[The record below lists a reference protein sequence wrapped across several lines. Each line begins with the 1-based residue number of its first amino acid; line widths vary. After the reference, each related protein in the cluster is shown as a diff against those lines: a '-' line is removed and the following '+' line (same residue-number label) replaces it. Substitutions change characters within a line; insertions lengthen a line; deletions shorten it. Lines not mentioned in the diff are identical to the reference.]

1 MSSSLRKIILI
12 GFFVCLISELGFG
25 QDFKNLNRLT
35 SEFYKAFNNNED
47 LLATVKGDSLLSEIK
62 SIKFP
67 TDTNIIKIQ
76 LDVAFSH
83 YLIGNYNDALKLYIP
98 SKNFF
103 EKEWDPS
110 LEKYD
115 ELLNVIA
122 RCYESIGDYQT
133 AIEYFDNILKIN
145 EKKHGYYHQYSMAA
159 YTHIAVDLDKLGKY
173 REAVHFHDK
182 AIEIAIE
189 LYGENHEETLSCLSN
204 KALNLRKS
212 NDLNSALK
220 LNTRVMLNRKRTL
233 GQNHPDYLLSLY
245 NTAELQSELGF
256 FDDANENF
264 KICIESFE
272 NQFGIQ
278 NSEYINYLS
287 GYAVFLGKIGSFDTA
302 LMHNKKC
309 LQLFHE
315 THSSNLLD
323 YMRYLNNL
331 GTTYIS
337 TGNPAFAKIYIDSAL
352 QLSEQHLG
360 IDHPYSIQFL
370 ENISGCYGDLG
381 DYNKAIDKEVTCLER
396 IATKYGASS
405 LEFASGLNQLAYY
418 DSKLG
423 IDSLALKWNKRAYEI
438 RKEIL
443 GKDHPLTISSLYNLS
458 VDYSNLNLQELAL
471 ESNFEVLKYRTK
483 MFGENHQFTKEV
495 YNNIGLCYS
504 MLKDYPNA
512 LKYYLKCEN
521 GDFGSTLAVNLSS
534 VYEKLGQWTK
544 AIEYQEKAVSWYLAD
559 YFKNQLYLSDAE
571 KAKYKRK
578 LNYYTSYLVYLNYRG
593 GLITNSK
600 NWYNN
605 YISSANLINNGLV
618 SNRKFIKNED
628 KEKLDKLIT
637 ELQSLRIRKN
647 KLIELN
653 STEELS
659 NINNR
664 IDKLEAQYS
673 SIVGNP
679 TNEFLNVEMIKDRLN
694 QDDECFVEIVPFTI
708 FQNSTSAYLGVVT
721 QKEGTSI
728 LVLDTSDYISR
739 SIVFSY
745 EQETSN
751 PDKMTD
757 LKSDKFY
764 NTFWKP
770 IADKIGDAKTIYIS
784 LGGVYNNINLNTI
797 YNPTTGKYLL
807 EEKDI
812 RIVNS
817 AREFILN
824 KESDKKTYSN
834 NTASLFGFPNF
845 DGNTTVT
852 ADASDLFAST
862 RDLNSFWLDS
872 LTRGGLKAKP
882 LPATKTEVENISSTL
897 KSKGWQVTS
906 YLADNAS
913 ETNIK
918 TQQSPRVLHVATHGY
933 FFPDI
938 PMEDKDQTRFLG
950 MDRQQVVQD
959 PMLRSGLLLTGA
971 NRTLKGE
978 SSTGE
983 NGLLSAS
990 EASLLDL
997 RETELVVLSACE
1009 TGKGE
1014 VKNSEGVYG
1023 LRKAF
1028 SDAGAQNIIMSL
1040 WKVDDKVTQEFM
1052 SRFYEIWLNDKI
1064 SIREAFN
1071 RTQLEIKAKYPQP
1084 YYWGAFILVGE

>member
-1 MSSSLRKIILI
+1 MQMSSSLRKIILI

-728 LVLDTSDYISR
+728 LVLDTSDYISAYR
-739 SIVFSY
+739 KLFDFSVSGERVIMVCTSGNLSISQGVIH
-745 EQETSN
+745 ELKRDLHNQE
-751 PDKMTD
+751 DKNLHSLTHLYD
-757 LKSDKFY
+757 IAHYIGDKSRQVQARERTWLEKDNIDFKCKFILGGQIKGEDPQLFLIY
-764 NTFWKP
+764 PQGNHIQATKETPFLQIGETKYGKP
-770 IADKIGDAKTIYIS
+770 ILDRTITYD
-784 LGGVYNNINLNTI
+784 T
-797 YNPTTGKYLL
+797 PL
-807 EEKDI
+807 EEMAKCALLSID
-812 RIVNS
+812 
-817 AREFILN
+817 
-824 KESDKKTYSN
+824 
-834 NTASLFGFPNF
+834 
-845 DGNTTVT
+845 
-852 ADASDLFAST
+852 ST
-862 RDLNSFWLDS
+862 MKS
-872 LTRGGLKAKP
+872 
-882 LPATKTEVENISSTL
+882 NISVGPPIYLSMYEANSL
-897 KSKGWQVTS
+897 SLRHKLQLRLGDP
-906 YLADNAS
+906 YLAKMRKLWEDYVRQAFEAMPNV
-913 ETNIK
+913 EWHYTDEDPK
-918 TQQSPRVLHVATHGY
+918 E
-933 FFPDI
+933 DI
-938 PMEDKDQTRFLG
+938 
-950 MDRQQVVQD
+950 
-959 PMLRSGLLLTGA
+959 
-971 NRTLKGE
+971 
-978 SSTGE
+978 
-983 NGLLSAS
+983 
-990 EASLLDL
+990 
-997 RETELVVLSACE
+997 
-1009 TGKGE
+1009 
-1014 VKNSEGVYG
+1014 
-1023 LRKAF
+1023 
-1028 SDAGAQNIIMSL
+1028 II
-1040 WKVDDKVTQEFM
+1040 D
-1052 SRFYEIWLNDKI
+1052 
-1064 SIREAFN
+1064 
-1071 RTQLEIKAKYPQP
+1071 
-1084 YYWGAFILVGE
+1084 